1 MQRRIISFCNVPE
14 ARLRLYL
21 VKYPLSDTSQRQR
34 KAFFGYC
41 SRRLPLLVSVLR
53 AFAPGFFCGCHFAA
67 ASARAEI
74 RSCQRGTQWEIRLI
88 CTAPTGSPP
97 TGIPSEFAGL
107 LRIEGYPARH
117 SSPA

>member
-88 CTAPTGSPP
+88 CTAPTGSPAHWYP
-97 TGIPSEFAGL
+97 ERICRVVADRGI
-107 LRIEGYPARH
+107 
-117 SSPA
+117 SSKA